1 MFRCMFAAFNY
12 QFVSCCLFF
21 IMVQT
26 QSENVQINTI
36 YISQLLLQ
44 IIDTKSLS
52 IYIKTYM
59 LIGTIEDYS
68 CSGQFKSVCS
78 QCLVSMDL
86 LFLLFWAFC
95 CDLRQSLAPLFYFV
109 NLVLQSQTSRFL
121 SIYILM
127 PTLLLPV
134 VLLLK
139 TIGRVSSFS
148 TLCLY
153 LSSYSS

>member
-1 MFRCMFAAFNY
+1 MFRCMFGAFNY

-21 IMVQT
+21 IMMQT

-44 IIDTKSLS
+44 IIDTKYLS

-78 QCLVSMDL
+78 RCLVSMDL

-134 VLLLK
+134 VLL
-139 TIGRVSSFS
+139 
-148 TLCLY
+148 
-153 LSSYSS
+153 